1 VTKRRVRHPSLA
13 DQVVVVP
20 RSGTDPMVFEQ
31 AASGVRLVGPWRPPE
46 AETASVPGAALV
58 ILPAG
63 HALSRVI
70 DLPQAA
76 EAQLEAALQLQVGAL
91 QLGNLPS
98 WRSGHVVL
106 PEDGVSSRRGVVVEW
121 PEGHDD
127 VDVPRDLPPE
137 GDPLFAGDVAA
148 LVALLQAGAEGP
160 LLSVAPERDRIAFA
174 LRTAGGIVLRSTQL
188 DPAAWPDAAELAV
201 VESAVARGADAAR
214 LEALLLD
221 LREAMR
227 MAHEGGFGCTR
238 HDQRVLARC
247 VEAETDPAW
256 WRAHG
261 LSAGAALAWFGPL
274 RPLVSLRRQPAGER
288 AGAIGDVLNRLADRS
303 VAIRLAV
310 SAVLA
315 LAIVP
320 PVVSGAR
327 LLLLE
332 WKVGDLAERERSIQA
347 HRERVALYGELQRRA
362 WPMGKLLGDLACV
375 TPEGID
381 WDDIQIS
388 LDRNVM
394 VRGVARPH
402 DGKDGT
408 EVILLMERQ
417 MRDSR
422 IFDKIQKKWDPPD
435 SKGSVSFTLSAVVSR
450 PTLRPNWSEE
460 QDFGRRT
467 LAERR
472 YGPAEPAEPAPEPPP
487 TTELP
492 PVQELTSSPE
502 PAAEGP
508 ASPANATE
516 ATSTTEPVTGDA
528 AASVET
534 VGEGEAVD
542 AGATRGTRGIR
553 RSGRPVSSGDGLARR
568 SERTPA
574 SSDAET
580 PIPPPLSDE
589 QIAAMTRAEAQE
601 AASRVAMARKRAP
614 DEETEKRLRDEF
626 NKLMKRTRELAP

>member
-1 VTKRRVRHPSLA
+1 
-13 DQVVVVP
+13 VVVTHA
-20 RSGTDPMVFEQ
+20 GTDPLVFEK
-31 AASGVRLVGPWRPPE
+31 AACGVRLAGPWREPDTDMAP
-46 AETASVPGAALV
+46 VPGAAMVL
-58 ILPAG
+58 LPAG

-76 EAQLEAALQLQVGAL
+76 ETQLEAALQLQVGAL

-106 PEDGVSSRRGVVVEW
+106 PDDGTPTRRGVVVEW
-121 PEGHDD
+121 PEGRDD
-127 VDVPRDLPPE
+127 LDAPRDLPPD

-148 LVALLQAGAEGP
+148 LAALLQAGAEGP
-160 LLSVAPERDRIAFA
+160 LLSVAPERDRFSFA
-174 LRTAGGIVLRSTQL
+174 VRVAGGMVLRSTQL
-188 DPAAWPDAAELAV
+188 DPVAWPDAAELAV
-201 VESAVARGADAAR
+201 VESAVARGTDTAR
-214 LEALLLD
+214 LEELLLN

-238 HDQRVLARC
+238 HDQRLLTRC
-247 VEAETDPAW
+247 VEGDADPAW

-261 LSAGAALAWFGPL
+261 LAAGVALAWFGPL

-288 AGAIGDVLNRLADRS
+288 AGAIGDVLNHLADRT

-310 SAVLA
+310 AAVLA

-320 PVVSGAR
+320 PLVSGAR

-332 WKVGDLAERERSIQA
+332 WKVGDLAEKERAIQS
-347 HRERVALYGELQRRA
+347 HRERVALYGELQRRV

-450 PTLRPNWSEE
+450 PTLRPTWPEE

-472 YGPAEPAEPAPEPPP
+472 YGPVEPAEPAPEPPP
-487 TTELP
+487 TAELP
-492 PVQELTSSPE
+492 AAPELTASPE
-502 PAAEGP
+502 PA
-508 ASPANATE
+508 
-516 ATSTTEPVTGDA
+516 TEPAAAPSSPTETPVAVEAVAGDA
-528 AASVET
+528 VASLET
-534 VGEGEAVD
+534 AVEGEAVD

-580 PIPPPLSDE
+580 PIPAPLSDE

-601 AASRVAMARKRAP
+601 AASRVALARKRAP
-614 DEETEKRLRDEF
+614 DEDTEKRLRDEF
-626 NKLMKRTRELAP
+626 SKLMKRTRELAP

>member
-1 VTKRRVRHPSLA
+1 VTKRRIRNPSLA
-13 DQVVVVP
+13 NQVVVVP
-20 RSGTDPMVFEQ
+20 HAGAEPLVFEKVET
-31 AASGVRLVGPWRPPE
+31 GVRPAGPWRQPE
-46 AETASVPGAALV
+46 SETVPVPGAAVVL
-58 ILPAG
+58 LPAG

-70 DLPQAA
+70 ELPQAA
-76 EAQLEAALQLQVGAL
+76 ETQLEAALQLQVGAL

-106 PEDGVSSRRGVVVEW
+106 PEDGGAARRGVVVEW

-127 VDVPRDLPPE
+127 VDAPRDLPPD

-148 LVALLQAGAEGP
+148 LAALLQAGAEGP
-160 LLSVAPERDRIAFA
+160 LLSVAPDHDRIAFA
-174 LRTAGGIVLRSTQL
+174 LRVADGIVLRSTQL
-188 DPAAWPDAAELAV
+188 DPSAWPDAAELAV
-201 VESAVARGADAAR
+201 VESAVARGADAVR
-214 LEALLLD
+214 LEELLLN
-221 LREAMR
+221 LREALR

-238 HDQRVLARC
+238 HDQRLLTRC
-247 VEAETDPAW
+247 VEADAEPTW
-256 WRAHG
+256 WRSNG
-261 LSAGAALAWFGPL
+261 LAAGAALAWFGPL

-288 AGAIGDVLNRLADRS
+288 AGALGDLLNRLADRT
-303 VAIRLAV
+303 VALRLAV
-310 SAVLA
+310 AAVLA

-320 PVVSGAR
+320 PLVSGAR

-332 WKVGDLAERERSIQA
+332 WKVGDLAERERAIQS

-450 PTLRPNWSEE
+450 PTLRPNWPEE
-460 QDFGRRT
+460 QDFGSRT

-472 YGPAEPAEPAPEPPP
+472 YGPAEPVEPAPEPPP
-487 TTELP
+487 TAELP
-492 PVQELTSSPE
+492 PSQELTSSQEPE
-502 PAAEGP
+502 SEGSASPAPAAEAP
-508 ASPANATE
+508 AV
-516 ATSTTEPVTGDA
+516 TEPVEADTA
-528 AASVET
+528 VSVESA
-534 VGEGEAVD
+534 GDGEAVD
-542 AGATRGTRGIR
+542 AGAARGNRGIR
-553 RSGRPVSSGDGLARR
+553 RSGRPASSGDGLARR

-580 PIPPPLSDE
+580 PIPAPLSDE
-589 QIAAMTRAEAQE
+589 QIAAMTRPEAQE

-614 DEETEKRLRDEF
+614 DEETEKRLREEF
-626 NKLMKRTRELAP
+626 NKLMRRTRELAP

>member
-1 VTKRRVRHPSLA
+1 MTKRRVRHPSLA
-13 DQVVVVP
+13 NQVVVVP
-20 RSGTDPMVFEQ
+20 QSGADPLVFEQ
-31 AASGVRLVGPWRPPE
+31 AASGVRLTGPWQWPQSE
-46 AETASVPGAALV
+46 AEPIPSASLV
-58 ILPAG
+58 LLPAG

-76 EAQLEAALQLQVGAL
+76 ETQLEAALQLQVGAL

-106 PEDGVSSRRGVVVEW
+106 PDDGTPARRGVVVEW
-121 PEGHDD
+121 PQGHDD
-127 VDVPRDLPPE
+127 IDTPRDLPPDA
-137 GDPLFAGDVAA
+137 DPLFAGDVAA
-148 LVALLQAGAEGP
+148 LAALLQAGAEGP

-174 LRTAGGIVLRSTQL
+174 VRVAGGIVLRSTQV
-188 DPAAWPDAAELAV
+188 DPAAWPDAVELAV
-201 VESAVARGADAAR
+201 VESAVARGAAAAW
-214 LEALLLD
+214 LEELLLN

-227 MAHEGGFGCTR
+227 MAHDGGFGCTR
-238 HDQRVLARC
+238 HDQRLLSRC
-247 VEAETDPAW
+247 VEADADPDW
-256 WRAHG
+256 WRDNG
-261 LSAGAALAWFGPL
+261 LAAGAALAWLGPL

-288 AGAIGDVLNRLADRS
+288 AGVIGDVLNRLADRTL
-303 VAIRLAV
+303 AIRLAV
-310 SAVLA
+310 AAVLA
-315 LAIVP
+315 LAILP
-320 PVVSGAR
+320 PLVSGAR

-332 WKVGDLAERERSIQA
+332 WKVGDVAEKERAIQA

-381 WDDIQIS
+381 WDDIQVS

-422 IFDKIQKKWDPPD
+422 VFDKIQKKWDPPD
-435 SKGSVSFTLSAVVSR
+435 SKGSVNFTLAAVVSR
-450 PTLRPNWSEE
+450 PTLRPNWPVE

-487 TTELP
+487 STELP
-492 PVQELTSSPE
+492 PSPELTNSE
-502 PAAEGP
+502 
-508 ASPANATE
+508 
-516 ATSTTEPVTGDA
+516 EPVTEPTPAPATPADTSVA
-528 AASVET
+528 AELVAVDTAAS
-534 VGEGEAVD
+534 GEIAGDGEAAE
-542 AGATRGTRGIR
+542 AGAARGTRGIR

-601 AASRVAMARKRAP
+601 AASRVALARKRAP
-614 DEETEKRLRDEF
+614 DEATEKRLRDEF

>member
-1 VTKRRVRHPSLA
+1 MTKRRVRHPSLA
-13 DQVVVVP
+13 NQVVVVP
-20 RSGTDPMVFEQ
+20 QTGADPLVFEQ
-31 AASGVRLVGPWRPPE
+31 AASGVRLAGPWRWPQSESEPIPS
-46 AETASVPGAALV
+46 ASLV
-58 ILPAG
+58 LLPAG

-76 EAQLEAALQLQVGAL
+76 ETQLEAALQLQVGAL

-106 PEDGVSSRRGVVVEW
+106 PDDGTPTRRGVVVEW
-121 PEGHDD
+121 PQGHDD
-127 VDVPRDLPPE
+127 LDTPRDLPPD

-148 LVALLQAGAEGP
+148 LAALLQAGAEGP
-160 LLSVAPERDRIAFA
+160 LLSVSPERDRIAFA
-174 LRTAGGIVLRSTQL
+174 VRVAGGIVLRSTQV
-188 DPAAWPDAAELAV
+188 DPAAWPDAVELAV
-201 VESAVARGADAAR
+201 VESAVARGAEAAW
-214 LEALLLD
+214 LEELLLN

-238 HDQRVLARC
+238 HDQRLLGRC
-247 VEAETDPAW
+247 VEADADPDW
-256 WRAHG
+256 WRDNG
-261 LSAGAALAWFGPL
+261 LAAGAALAWLGPL

-288 AGAIGDVLNRLADRS
+288 AGVIGDVLNRLADRN

-310 SAVLA
+310 AAVLA
-315 LAIVP
+315 LAVLP
-320 PVVSGAR
+320 PLVSGAR

-332 WKVGDLAERERSIQA
+332 WKVGDLAEKERAIQS
-347 HRERVALYGELQRRA
+347 HRERVALYGELQRRV

-422 IFDKIQKKWDPPD
+422 VFDKIQKKWDPPD
-435 SKGSVSFTLSAVVSR
+435 SKGSVNFTLAAVVSR
-450 PTLRPNWSEE
+450 PTLRPNWPAE

-472 YGPAEPAEPAPEPPP
+472 YGPAEPTQPAPEPPASA
-487 TTELP
+487 ELP
-492 PVQELTSSPE
+492 PSPELTTSEE
-502 PAAEGP
+502 PTAEEAP
-508 ASPANATE
+508 VPTAVAETSAATE
-516 ATSTTEPVTGDA
+516 PEV

-534 VGEGEAVD
+534 AGDGEAAE
-542 AGATRGTRGIR
+542 AGASRGTRGIR

-614 DEETEKRLRDEF
+614 DDETEKRLRDEF
-626 NKLMKRTRELAP
+626 NKLMRRTRELAP